1 MVPRPNCV
9 RCARPSLALARR
21 GKRRA
26 EPQLAN
32 LGIGS
37 ESPRTRRVLVAGVSS
52 FPQNHRG
59 AVGNRQFLLNCAAF
73 ARGRMNSWAGPLLP
87 PCLVWAPWLVL
98 LISPQYFCPFI
109 DVCWPPD
116 DGRCRSGALQGV
128 DSGCVATRL
137 GLSSWWEE
145 EGAPAV
151 GSGVSGCD

>member
-9 RCARPSLALARR
+9 RCARPSLEIAHR

-87 PCLVWAPWLVL
+87 PCLVWAPSLVL
-98 LISPQYFCPFI
+98 LISPQYFCPSMCVGHRMSGGVAPVRSRGWI
-109 DVCWPPD
+109 PATPPLD
-116 DGRCRSGALQGV
+116 LV
-128 DSGCVATRL
+128 
-137 GLSSWWEE
+137 
-145 EGAPAV
+145 
-151 GSGVSGCD
+151 